1 MAATRLIAEHVNK
14 GKSVGQCLTDR
25 IDYSHNAE
33 KTDGGKYISSYMCE
47 PETADQ
53 EFLLSKREYYHITGR
68 KQARDVIGYQ
78 IRQSFKPGEITPEEA
93 NQIGYELA
101 MRFTKGKYAFTVA
114 THIDKAHIH
123 NHIHFNSTSLDC
135 RHKFRDFRHSALA
148 LQRLSDIICLEH
160 GKSVITPKPY
170 SERQKRTE
178 YPKRPSNRDEI
189 RAAIDRALGKK
200 PKDFEMLIR
209 FLQEDGYEYKNGKQ
223 PALKGKGG
231 ERFIRFRSL
240 GDGYSIDD
248 LQEAIAEKSRQMGGG
263 SARENRRILDLPI
276 NIQQKLTEGKGGAY
290 TRWAKVY
297 NLKAAAKAVLFL
309 EENDIHSIEQLR
321 EKTAEVTEQNHALLA
336 SVKASEKRMA
346 EIMVLRTHIIN
357 YAKTRETYVAYRKAG
372 YSKKFFEEHR
382 EDITIHKAA
391 KETFNQMEIKKLP
404 KVKELNA
411 EYAALMAEKKKTY
424 AEYRKVHAQ
433 MQDYQIALQISEAC
447 VSDDMAREER
457 GQQEQEQSQKNR

>member
-1 MAATRLIAEHVNK
+1 MAATRLIALHVNK
-14 GKSVGQCLTDR
+14 GKSVARCLADR
-25 IDYSHNAE
+25 TDYSQNAE
-33 KTDGGKYISSYMCE
+33 KTDGGKYISSYECD
-47 PETADQ
+47 PKTADQ
-53 EFLLSKREYYHITGR
+53 EFLLSKREYHHITGR
-68 KQARDVIGYQ
+68 SQERDVIGYQ

-101 MRFTKGKYAFTVA
+101 MRFTKGKHAFIVA
-114 THIDKAHIH
+114 THIDRAHIH
-123 NHIHFNSTSLDC
+123 NHIIFNSTTLDC
-135 RHKFRDFRHSALA
+135 RHKFRNFRRSGLVV
-148 LQRLSDIICLEH
+148 QRLSDLVCLEH

-170 SERQKRTE
+170 AERQKRTE
-178 YPKRPSNRDEI
+178 YPKHPSNRNEI
-189 RAAIDRALGKK
+189 RAAINRALEKK
-200 PKDFEMLIR
+200 PKDFEALIR
-209 FLQEDGYEYKNGKQ
+209 FLQEDGYEYKNGKL

-231 ERFIRFRSL
+231 ARFIRFRSL
-240 GDGYSIDD
+240 GDGYSVDD
-248 LQEAIAEKSRQMGGG
+248 LKEAIAGKSRQVSGG
-263 SARENRRILDLPI
+263 SVRENRKTLDLPI
-276 NIQQKLTEGKGGAY
+276 NIQQKLAEGKGGAY

-309 EENDIHSIEQLR
+309 EENDIHTIEQLR
-321 EKTAEVTEQNHALLA
+321 EKTAAVTEQNHALLA

-357 YAKTRETYVAYRKAG
+357 YAKTREIYVAYRKAG

-382 EDITIHKAA
+382 EELTIHKAA
-391 KETFNQMEIKKLP
+391 KEAFNQMEIKKLP

-447 VSDDMAREER
+447 VGDDMEKEECSR
-457 GQQEQEQSQKNR
+457 QEQEQKKNR